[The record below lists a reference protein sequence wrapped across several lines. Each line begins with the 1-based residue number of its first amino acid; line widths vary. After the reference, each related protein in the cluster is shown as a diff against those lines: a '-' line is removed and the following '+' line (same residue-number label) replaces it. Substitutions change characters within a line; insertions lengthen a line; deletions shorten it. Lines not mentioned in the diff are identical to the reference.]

1 MVTLSRTRFGP
12 TLEALRASGVKTGD
26 DILRA
31 VQPSDPFDWL
41 SLVLLLDQIPRNCY
55 RGASASVVF
64 SYFDPLARDI
74 ALAATER
81 GIPDGEPQIRWQFT
95 YRSWFFLP
103 LMHSENLADHEK
115 ATKEYTLIA
124 QDMHSL
130 SDTAT
135 VSYDTYR
142 ARAAKVVQKDVDA
155 ANALAQLSIDFE
167 KKHYDII
174 KRFGRYPHRNEA
186 LGREYTVEEKEYLE
200 SGGETF
206 GDKAS

>member
-41 SLVLLLDQIPRNCY
+41 SLILLLDQIPRNCY
-55 RGASASVVF
+55 RGASARVVF

-135 VSYDTYR
+135 VSYDAYR

-167 KKHYDII
+167 KQHYDII